1 MTTELRIEGMTCDH
15 CAETVR
21 RSLERLPGV
30 RAEVSSS
37 EGLARVDTDGRAS
50 GAELVAAVAGA
61 GFSSAP
67 SASPPKVRTGQ
78 DGDGLHVVVIGSGS
92 GAFAAAIRATERGA
106 RVTMIERDLLGGTCV
121 NVGCVPSKIL
131 LRGAHAVHTQREH
144 PFAGVE
150 RIRPSVDR
158 AAMVAQQQERV
169 AELRRAKYEDLLAGN
184 PAIELLRGSATFQ
197 DANTLRIEGSDGS
210 ERTLRAD
217 RILIATGA
225 SPAVPPISGLSAV
238 PFWTSTE
245 ALVAEELPRHLVVLG
260 GSLVAVEL
268 AQAFRRLGA
277 EVTLMARST
286 LLSKEDP
293 ALGAGL
299 AEALEGEGMKVLLH
313 TVPASV
319 RHDASGFH
327 LDTARGVVSGDRLL
341 LGTGRSPNTAR
352 LGLEQVGVATRGDAI
367 LVDEHL
373 RTNVPGIYAVGDCT
387 NLPQFVYVAAAAG
400 TRAAINM
407 TGGDATLD
415 LETMPAVAFTD
426 PQVAWV
432 GRSEAEA
439 RGLGLAVESRTLPLD
454 NVPRA
459 LANFDTRGFVK
470 LVAEAGSGRLLG
482 AQVLAAEGGEVIQ
495 AAALALRARMTVHDL
510 ADQLFPYLTMVEGL
524 KLAAQTF
531 TRDVKQLSC
540 CAG

>member
-1 MTTELRIEGMTCDH
+1 MKENLLIEGMTCDH
-15 CAETVR
+15 CATAVGR
-21 RSLERLPGV
+21 ALERLPGV
-30 RAEVSSS
+30 RAEVSFADR
-37 EGLARVDTDGRAS
+37 LARVESDGLATRADL
-50 GAELVAAVAGA
+50 EAAVAAA
-61 GFSSAP
+61 GYAVVPAP
-67 SASPPKVRTGQ
+67 TDTESRADREGE
-78 DGDGLHVVVIGSGS
+78 GLHLAILGSGS
-92 GAFAAAIRATERGA
+92 GAFAAALRAAERGA
-106 RVTMIERDLLGGTCV
+106 RVTMIEAGTVGGTCV

-131 LRGAHAVHTQREH
+131 LRGAHVAHTQREH
-144 PFAGVE
+144 PFAGVGRTHLE
-150 RIRPSVDR
+150 IDR

-169 AELRRAKYEDLLAGN
+169 AELRRAKYEDLVAGN
-184 PAIELLRGSATFQ
+184 PAIELVRGFASFE
-197 DANTLRIEGSDGS
+197 DARTLRIASPDGS
-210 ERTLRAD
+210 TRTLRAD
-217 RILIATGA
+217 RFLIATGA
-225 SPAVPPISGLSAV
+225 APAVPPIPGLADV
-238 PFWTSTE
+238 PFWTSTD
-245 ALVAEELPRHLVVLG
+245 ALVAEELPRHLLVLG

-299 AEALEGEGMKVLLH
+299 AEALAGEGMKILLH
-313 TVPASV
+313 TVPTRV
-319 RHDASGFH
+319 RHDASEFR
-327 LDTARGVVSGDRLL
+327 LETAHGIISADRLL
-341 LGTGRSPNTAR
+341 LGVGRSPNTAR
-352 LGLEQVGVATRGDAI
+352 LGLEHVGVATSGGAI
-367 LVDEHL
+367 LVDDHL
-373 RTNVPGIYAVGDCT
+373 RTNVPDVYSVGDCT

-407 TGGDATLD
+407 TGGDVTLD
-415 LETMPAVAFTD
+415 LATMPAVAFTD

-432 GRSEAEA
+432 GLSEAEA
-439 RGLGLAVESRTLPLD
+439 SRRGLTVESRTLSLD

-470 LVAEAGSGRLLG
+470 LVAEPGSGRLLG

-495 AAALALRARMTVHDL
+495 AAALALRAGMTVHDL

>member
-1 MTTELRIEGMTCDH
+1 VNVELRIEGMTCDH

-21 RSLERLPGV
+21 GALGRLPGV
-30 RAEVSSS
+30 RAEVSFAD
-37 EGLARVDTDGRAS
+37 GLARVDSDGRAS
-50 GAELVAAVAGA
+50 QAELVAAVAAA
-61 GFSSAP
+61 GFTVAP
-67 SASPPKVRTGQ
+67 STPTSNAGTRR
-78 DGDGLHVVVIGSGS
+78 DGDGLHVAVIGSGS
-92 GAFAAAIRATERGA
+92 GAFAAAIRAAERGA
-106 RVTMIERDLLGGTCV
+106 RVTMIEAGTVGGTCV

-131 LRGAHAVHTQREH
+131 LRGAHVAHTQREH
-144 PFAGVE
+144 PFAGVG
-150 RIRPSVDR
+150 RTRPPVDR
-158 AAMVAQQQERV
+158 AAMVAQQQTRV
-169 AELRRAKYEDLLAGN
+169 AELRRAKYEDLVAAN
-184 PAIELLRGSATFQ
+184 PAIELVRGFATFE
-197 DANTLRIEGSDGS
+197 DARTLRIASPDGTA
-210 ERTLRAD
+210 RALRAD
-217 RILIATGA
+217 RFLIATGA
-225 SPAVPPISGLSAV
+225 SPAVPPIPGLTES
-238 PFWTSTE
+238 PFWNSTE
-245 ALVAEELPRHLVVLG
+245 ALVAEELPRRLLVLG
-260 GSLVAVEL
+260 GSMVAVEL

-286 LLSKEDP
+286 LLSREDQ

-299 AEALEGEGMKVLLH
+299 AEALEGEGMKVMLH
-313 TVPASV
+313 TAPTSV

-327 LDTARGVVSGDRLL
+327 LDTVHGVVSGDRLL
-341 LGTGRSPNTAR
+341 LGVGRSPNTAR
-352 LGLEQVGVATRGDAI
+352 LGLEHVGVVTRDGAI

-373 RTNVPGIYAVGDCT
+373 RTNVPNVYAVGDCT

-415 LETMPAVAFTD
+415 LTTMPAVAFTD

-432 GRSEAEA
+432 GLSEASA
-439 RGLGLAVESRTLPLD
+439 SRLGLAVESRTLPLD

-459 LANFDTRGFVK
+459 LVNFDTRGFVK

-531 TRDVKQLSC
+531 TRDIKQLSC